1 MKWIWV
7 FFISLVWGFAQS
19 ADNHRMSLDV
29 LVTDKAGKPVPGLQQ
44 QDFTLLDNKKAQ
56 KVEGFRAVQG
66 SKSNDPIEVVL
77 LIDSVNTAF
86 TKVAFARD
94 QVEKF
99 LHRDNGELARP
110 VSLAFLTDS
119 GLVFGNPASRDGN
132 AVATEVDQKLL
143 GLRTF
148 SRREG
153 VFADDELLT
162 LSLNAIQQLIQHEIS
177 KPGRKLVIWISP
189 GWPLLSGPGMDLQMT
204 QKQKQDIFNSVVG
217 FSEGLQTARITLND
231 VDPLGMSDA
240 GGFRTFAYE
249 EFLKGVKSPS
259 QVQYGNLAL
268 QVLAVQSGG
277 RVLNSGNDVAGE
289 IAQCADDANVFYN
302 LSFALPEEGPAE
314 YHAVEIKMAKKGLT
328 AHART
333 GYYAR

>member
-1 MKWIWV
+1 
-7 FFISLVWGFAQS
+7 
-19 ADNHRMSLDV
+19 MSLDV
-29 LVTDKAGKPVPGLQQ
+29 LVTDKAGKPVPGLHQ

-56 KVEGFRAVQG
+56 KIEGFRAVEG
-66 SKSNDPIEVVL
+66 PKSNDPVEIVL

-86 TKVAFARD
+86 TKIAFARD
-94 QVEKF
+94 QIDKF
-99 LHRDNGELARP
+99 VRRDNGELARP
-110 VSLAFLTDS
+110 VSLAFLNDN
-119 GLVFGNPASRDGN
+119 GLTFGNPPTKDGN
-132 AVATEVDQKLL
+132 AVATEMDQKLL

-148 SRREG
+148 ARREG
-153 VFADDELLT
+153 ILADDELLSS
-162 LSLNAIQQLIQHEIS
+162 SLNAVQQLIQQEMS

-189 GWPLLSGPGMDLQMT
+189 GWPLLSGPGVDLQMT
-204 QKQKQDIFNSVVG
+204 AKQKQQIFNSVVS
-217 FSEGLQTARITLND
+217 FSEGLRRARITLND

-289 IAQCADDANVFYN
+289 IAQCADDANVFYE

-314 YHAVEIKMAKKGLT
+314 YHALEIKMAKKGLA

-333 GYYAR
+333 GYYAH